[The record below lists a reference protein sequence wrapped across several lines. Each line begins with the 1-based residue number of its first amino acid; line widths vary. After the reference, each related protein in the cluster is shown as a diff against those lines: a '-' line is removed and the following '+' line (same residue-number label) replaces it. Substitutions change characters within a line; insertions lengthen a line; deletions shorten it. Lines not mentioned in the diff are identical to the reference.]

1 MDEKIYVVET
11 ISLFRH
17 TYYVKAKESG
27 HAMDEV
33 VCRIHDSEFIEGSQY
48 HISEDIANVIE
59 VTEEEYLK
67 LFDKENDYLKNWT
80 DEQKLARINVIDYIE
95 NED

>member
-1 MDEKIYVVET
+1 MNEKIYVVET

-17 TYYVKAKESG
+17 TYYVKAKESS
-27 HAMDEV
+27 HALDEV
-33 VCRIHDSEFIEGSQY
+33 VCRINDEDFIEGSQN

-80 DEQKLARINVIDYIE
+80 EEQKLDRINVIEYWND
-95 NED
+95 

>member
-1 MDEKIYVVET
+1 MNEKIYVVET

-17 TYYVKAKESG
+17 TYYVKAKEAS
-27 HAMDEV
+27 HALDEV
-33 VCRIHDSEFIEGSQY
+33 VCRLTDEYFIEGSQT

-67 LFDKENDYLKNWT
+67 LFDKENDYLENWSK
-80 DEQKLARINVIDYIE
+80 EQKLDRINVIEYWND
-95 NED
+95 